1 MRCNQ
6 QQARN
11 KFTDMPFN
19 PNLPQTNSPISSEEL
34 RNQFT
39 GLNELIDQ
47 RITEETLNQTVDNL
61 TKRVQERI
69 DAQTAGEC
77 SGVGSLNFSASDP
90 PTQGAETPEGLPVY
104 SAQRPRTPTP

>member
-1 MRCNQ
+1 MLAVEKSRQ
-6 QQARN
+6 
-11 KFTDMPFN
+11 FTDMPFD

-61 TKRVQERI
+61 KRI
-69 DAQTAGEC
+69 DTQTAGEC
-77 SGVGSLNFSASDP
+77 SGVGSLNISASDP
-90 PTQGAETPEGLPVY
+90 PTQGAETPEGLPGY